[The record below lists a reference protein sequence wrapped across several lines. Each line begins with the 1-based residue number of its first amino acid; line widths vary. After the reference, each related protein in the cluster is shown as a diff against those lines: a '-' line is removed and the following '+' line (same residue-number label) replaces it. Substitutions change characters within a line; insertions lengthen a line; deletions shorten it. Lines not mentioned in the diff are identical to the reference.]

1 MNAVNVYRQ
10 MQAHTAPPGELVVM
24 LYRGAARFAATAA
37 TALEAHD
44 LQLAHNNLIRTQ
56 AIVSELAGSLD
67 FERGGDVARHLVLL
81 YDYLTRRLIEANVRK
96 DPTIAREVERLLR
109 DLLGAWEVAA
119 RQAGSPVI
127 PAIRAA

>member
-10 MQAHTAPPGELVVM
+10 MQTHTAPPAELVVM

-37 TALEAHD
+37 AALESND
-44 LQLAHNNLIRTQ
+44 LELAHNDLVRTQ
-56 AIVSELAGSLD
+56 AIVGELAGTLD
-67 FERGGDVARHLVLL
+67 IERGGNVAQNLMLV

-96 DPTIAREVERLLR
+96 DPVIAREVERLLR
-109 DLLGAWEVAA
+109 DLLSAWEVAA
-119 RQAGSPVI
+119 REASSAFI